1 VLDIDSKIAYI
12 DYREKQRNNIMT
24 YLSENQIDM
33 IAEECVTSYEMTA
46 DWSSAKEA
54 ALEYSLEVFNVKPSK
69 TAMLLVLKRASLM
82 WQGAIINT
90 KNAIANS

>member
-46 DWSSAKEA
+46 DWS
-54 ALEYSLEVFNVKPSK
+54 
-69 TAMLLVLKRASLM
+69 
-82 WQGAIINT
+82 
-90 KNAIANS
+90 